1 MAYEKR
7 KLYTVCDDLD
17 LKTELLELLY
27 EKEDVSSIK
36 ARQLVYYPTP
46 MSLIRWGKW
55 LSPIEID
62 KYLVEYEDDNED
74 DIEYNDLGI

>member
-7 KLYTVCDDLD
+7 KLYTVSDDLD
-17 LKTELLELLY
+17 TKAELLETLY
-27 EKEDVSSIK
+27 EKENVSTIK

-55 LSPIEID
+55 LTPMEMD
-62 KYLVEYEDDNED
+62 KYLVEYDDET
-74 DIEYNDLGI
+74 ETEFKSLGI

>member
-7 KLYTVCDDLD
+7 KLYTVSDDLD
-17 LKTELLELLY
+17 TKAELLETLY
-27 EKEDVSSIK
+27 EKENVSTIK

-55 LSPIEID
+55 LTPMEMD
-62 KYLVEYEDDNED
+62 KYLVEYDDETETEFKN
-74 DIEYNDLGI
+74 LGI

>member
-7 KLYTVCDDLD
+7 KLYTITDDLD
-17 LKTELLELLY
+17 LKTELLEALY
-27 EKEDVSSIK
+27 DKEDVSTIK

-55 LSPIEID
+55 LTPIEID
-62 KYLVEYEDDNED
+62 RYLVECEDDTEFK
-74 DIEYNDLGI
+74 ELGI

>member
-7 KLYTVCDDLD
+7 KLYTVSDDLD
-17 LKTELLELLY
+17 TKAELLETLY
-27 EKEDVSSIK
+27 EKENVSTIK

-55 LSPIEID
+55 LTPIEMD
-62 KYLVEYEDDNED
+62 KYLVEYDDET
-74 DIEYNDLGI
+74 ETEFKSLGI

>member
-7 KLYTVCDDLD
+7 KLYTVSDDLD
-17 LKTELLELLY
+17 TKAELLETLY
-27 EKEDVSSIK
+27 EKENVSTIK

-55 LSPIEID
+55 LTPIEMD
-62 KYLVEYEDDNED
+62 KYLVEYDDETETEFKN
-74 DIEYNDLGI
+74 LGI

>member
-7 KLYTVCDDLD
+7 KLYTVSDDLD
-17 LKTELLELLY
+17 TKAELLETLY
-27 EKEDVSSIK
+27 EKENVSTIK

-55 LSPIEID
+55 LSPVEMD
-62 KYLVEYEDDNED
+62 KYLVEYDDETETEFKN
-74 DIEYNDLGI
+74 LGI

>member
-1 MAYEKR
+1 MAYQK
-7 KLYTVCDDLD
+7 KMLYTVTEDLD

-27 EKEDVSSIK
+27 DKEDVSSIK

-55 LSPIEID
+55 LNPHEID
-62 KYLVEYEDDNED
+62 RYLVEYEPE
-74 DIEYNDLGI
+74 EDLGI

>member
-7 KLYTVCDDLD
+7 KLYTITDDLD
-17 LKTELLELLY
+17 LKTELLEILY
-27 EKEDVSSIK
+27 DKEDVSTIK

-55 LSPIEID
+55 LTPMEMD
-62 KYLVEYEDDNED
+62 KYLVEYDDETETEFKN
-74 DIEYNDLGI
+74 LGI